1 MEFPYYLT
9 AMDPGGTTGLSMNW
23 VSEKTFAMV
32 EAAVV
37 PYRKDSPGPVDKM
50 KEWVG
55 KYPAAPHVLVYED
68 FHVRPVRG
76 PVDTTAINVIT
87 ELKEWLAQDDE
98 IPGLA
103 AVSGLLDGLAQFVRP
118 DGMPVYREI
127 VDKVSAMRGKTGT
140 GPYEL
145 IVRQE
150 PVEAKRMVP
159 DEVLKR
165 AGMWVHGTSAQHIR
179 DAQRH
184 AATWL
189 AKERYMPLC
198 RQAWP
203 PRVSEPYC

>member
-1 MEFPYYLT
+1 METYPFYLT

-23 VSEKTFAMV
+23 VSEESFTMV
-32 EAAVV
+32 ESAAV
-37 PYRKDSPGPVDKM
+37 PYRKGMPGPIEKM

-87 ELKEWLAQDDE
+87 ELKGWLGSSQDSRELAQMH
-98 IPGLA
+98 
-103 AVSGLLDGLAQFVRP
+103 GLLAGLRQFVRP
-118 DGMPVYREI
+118 AGLETYQRI
-127 VDKVSAMRGKTGT
+127 VDVLSTMQAPDAS
-140 GPYEL
+140 GPFRL
-145 IVRQE
+145 VVRQE
-150 PVEAKRMVP
+150 PVEAKRMVT

-165 AGMWVHGTSAQHIR
+165 AGMWVHGTPAQHIR

-189 AKERYMPLC
+189 AKQRYMPLC
-198 RQAWP
+198 KIAWP
-203 PRVSEPYC
+203 RNPQ